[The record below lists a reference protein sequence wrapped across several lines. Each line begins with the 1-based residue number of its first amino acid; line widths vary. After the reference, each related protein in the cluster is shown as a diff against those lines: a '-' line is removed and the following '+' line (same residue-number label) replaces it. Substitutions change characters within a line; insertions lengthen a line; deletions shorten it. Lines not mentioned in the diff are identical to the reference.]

1 MAKGPETLSF
11 PDASVDQVWEACRRA
26 IAQLGYEVRR
36 FDGRLLEFNTGKS
49 MSSWAGQDV
58 MAVAKTVGSGCS
70 LTVNGYMAESRMG
83 QSFDWGE
90 TGRVLKKFTAK
101 VRELVPAVVEVDR
114 RDSDHRAREQQR
126 QAGENMSAQHGA
138 GQTQT
143 DHGLRVWIAPAP
155 FVQGHQWGT
164 GPVDLSVATQTM
176 QEPNGFDLPGGS
188 GAILQRAHRWYM
200 DAAGSASSAHEREES
215 YLGAV
220 RALNNLAVWC
230 MTKSDHR
237 DRGQAAYDAL
247 SEAEQISRSQIPGAR
262 AELGGILFNLG
273 NLMAASGQP
282 AESRA
287 YLSRARDL
295 GVS

>member
-1 MAKGPETLSF
+1 MSKGPEALSF
-11 PDASVDQVWEACRRA
+11 PNASVDQVWEACRRA
-26 IAQLGYEVRR
+26 ITQLGYEVRR
-36 FDGRLLEFNTGKS
+36 FDGRLLEFNTGRS

-58 MAVAKTVGSGCS
+58 MAVAKTAGSGCS
-70 LTVNGYMAESRMG
+70 LTVSGYMAESRMG

-90 TGRVLKKFTAK
+90 TGRVLKKFTAS
-101 VRELVPAVVEVDR
+101 VRELVPAVVEADR
-114 RDSDHRAREQQR
+114 RDPGRRPREQQPH
-126 QAGENMSAQHGA
+126 ASDNMSAQRGA
-138 GQTQT
+138 GPTQT
-143 DHGLRVWIAPAP
+143 EHGLKVWIAPAP
-155 FVQGHQWGT
+155 FAEGQWGT

-230 MTKSDHR
+230 MTKWDHP

-247 SEAEQISRSQIPGAR
+247 LEAEQISRSQIPGAR

-282 AESRA
+282 GESRE
-287 YLSRARDL
+287 YLARARDL

>member
-1 MAKGPETLSF
+1 MILYKLP
-11 PDASVDQVWEACRRA
+11 
-26 IAQLGYEVRR
+26 
-36 FDGRLLEFNTGKS
+36 
-49 MSSWAGQDV
+49 
-58 MAVAKTVGSGCS
+58 
-70 LTVNGYMAESRMG
+70 
-83 QSFDWGE
+83 
-90 TGRVLKKFTAK
+90 
-101 VRELVPAVVEVDR
+101 
-114 RDSDHRAREQQR
+114 REQQPH
-126 QAGENMSAQHGA
+126 ASENMSAQRGA

-143 DHGLRVWIAPAP
+143 EHGLRVWIAPAP
-155 FVQGHQWGT
+155 FAEGQWGT

-220 RALNNLAVWC
+220 RGLNNLAVWC
-230 MTKSDHR
+230 MTKWDHP

-262 AELGGILFNLG
+262 ADLGGILFNLG

-282 AESRA
+282 GESRE
-287 YLSRARDL
+287 YLARARDL